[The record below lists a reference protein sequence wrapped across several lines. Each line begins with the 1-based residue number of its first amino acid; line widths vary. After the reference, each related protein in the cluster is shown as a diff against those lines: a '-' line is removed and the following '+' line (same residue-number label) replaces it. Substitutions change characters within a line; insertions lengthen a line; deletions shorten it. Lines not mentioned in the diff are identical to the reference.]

1 MTKVQLQ
8 YDLLHPLDNVLL
20 NRIAGIHSVYGMTR
34 VQPSDDPEILLV
46 EYDASRLSEPQ
57 VEANLHRA
65 GIPVKK
71 HDA

>member
-8 YDLLHPLDNVLL
+8 YELLRPLDDVLL

-34 VQPSDDPEILLV
+34 VQPGDEPDCLLV
-46 EYDASRLSEPQ
+46 EYDASRLSEQQ

>member
-8 YDLLHPLDNVLL
+8 YDLLRPLDDALL
-20 NRIAGIHSVYGMTR
+20 NRIAGIHGVYGMTR
-34 VQPSDDPEILLV
+34 VQPADDPGVLLV
-46 EYDASRLSEPQ
+46 EFDASRLSEPQ

-71 HDA
+71 QDA

>member
-8 YDLLHPLDNVLL
+8 YVLLRPLDDALL
-20 NRIAGIHSVYGMTR
+20 DRIAAIHGVYGMTR
-34 VQPSDDPEILLV
+34 VQPGPTPDSLLV

-65 GIPVKK
+65 GVPVQK

>member
-8 YDLLHPLDNVLL
+8 YDLSRPLDDALL
-20 NRIAGIHSVYGMTR
+20 NRIAGIHSVYGMSR
-34 VQPSDDPEILLV
+34 VQPGADEGSLLV
-46 EYDASRLSEPQ
+46 EFDASRLSEQQ

-65 GIPVKK
+65 GIPVKR

>member
-8 YDLLHPLDNVLL
+8 YDLLHPLNDALL
-20 NRIAGIHSVYGMTR
+20 NRIAGIHGVYGMTR
-34 VQPSDDPEILLV
+34 VQPSADPGVLLV
-46 EYDASRLSEPQ
+46 EYDASRLSEQQ